1 MENISKQ
8 LDKMKK
14 SFDAITLS
22 AGKAEKAIS
31 NFKRSAKD
39 FKLPSEGFDYSRL
52 DALTNV
58 LNRAGKQ

>member
-31 NFKRSAKD
+31 ISRKCGHQSVEWYSTGVQRHPHGQSAGHD
-39 FKLPSEGFDYSRL
+39 
-52 DALTNV
+52 
-58 LNRAGKQ
+58 NRHL

>member
-31 NFKRSAKD
+31 I
-39 FKLPSEGFDYSRL
+39 SRKCGHQS
-52 DALTNV
+52 V
-58 LNRAGKQ
+58 E